1 MEELIEGVRWAFI
14 DMLEKENEWM
24 DAETKRKAKEKVR
37 IPLDEKKY
45 DFWFNGFSCSPS
57 TVWWIFI
64 LTEPLTPNDPRV
76 RYLFWDEYG
85 DFITR
90 R

>member
-1 MEELIEGVRWAFI
+1 M
-14 DMLEKENEWM
+14 K
-24 DAETKRKAKEKVR
+24 
-37 IPLDEKKY
+37 KKY